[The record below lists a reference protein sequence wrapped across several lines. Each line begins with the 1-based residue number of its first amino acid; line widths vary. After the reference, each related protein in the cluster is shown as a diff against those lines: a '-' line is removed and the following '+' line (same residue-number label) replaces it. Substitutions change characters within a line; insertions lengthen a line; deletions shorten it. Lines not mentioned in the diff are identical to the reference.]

1 MSKGSKQDS
10 SKMWTV
16 MSLVSGLG
24 AAAVVRKAL
33 NGGWK
38 AATGKEP
45 PANPA
50 DPDVQLRE
58 AVVWA
63 TVSGTAIALARMYAG
78 RRAARYYVKSTGHLP
93 PELESDAVRQA
104 KTAAAEAQE
113 EAEKAARESG
123 RAGKRD
129 RKKGRKKA
137 ARK

>member
-1 MSKGSKQDS
+1 MAKGSKQDS
-10 SKMWTV
+10 SKMWSV
-16 MSLVSGLG
+16 MSLASGVA

-50 DPDVQLRE
+50 DPDVALRE

-113 EAEKAARESG
+113 DAERAARESG
-123 RAGKRD
+123 KAGKRAGK
-129 RKKGRKKA
+129 KAGRKK
-137 ARK
+137 

>member
-16 MSLVSGLG
+16 MSLVSGL
-24 AAAVVRKAL
+24 AAAALVRKAL

-50 DPDVQLRE
+50 DPDVELRE
-58 AVVWA
+58 AVTWA
-63 TVSGTAIALARMYAG
+63 VVSGTAIALGRMYAG

-93 PELESDAVRQA
+93 PDLQSDAVKEAR
-104 KTAAAEAQE
+104 TAAAEAQE
-113 EAEKAARESG
+113 EAEQAARETGKSG
-123 RAGKRD
+123 KKA
-129 RKKGRKKA
+129 RKKK
-137 ARK
+137 